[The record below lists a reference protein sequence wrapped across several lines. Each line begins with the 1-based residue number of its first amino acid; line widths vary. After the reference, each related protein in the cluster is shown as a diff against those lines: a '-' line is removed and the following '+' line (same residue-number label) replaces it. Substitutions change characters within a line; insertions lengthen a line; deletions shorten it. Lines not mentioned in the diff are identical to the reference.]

1 MLLETLLPSLEI
13 SVAFNVGANELLP
26 MKKKKTEKG
35 KVQEEIF
42 ESAMR
47 QNSTD
52 YCAYF
57 TSVYVIMGLLVHS

>member
-1 MLLETLLPSLEI
+1 MEALLSSLEI

-26 MKKKKTEKG
+26 MKKKKKTEKG

-47 QNSTD
+47 
-52 YCAYF
+52 
-57 TSVYVIMGLLVHS
+57 